1 MTWIFFLLPDEPQH
15 KRKANPLRR
24 AVLHRDKRIT
34 LHFFTAV
41 HPLVRKMGKR
51 EISVPLQTLCLPVCL

>member
-1 MTWIFFLLPDEPQH
+1 MTWIFLLPDEPQH

-34 LHFFTAV
+34 RIFFTAV
-41 HPLVRKMGKR
+41 LPLVRKMGKR
-51 EISVPLQTLCLPVCL
+51 EISVPLQTLCPPVCP